1 MLTLN
6 LGTQINAVMYI
17 YILGVIM
24 VFRLIGIDLY
34 ELKMRSAYIKWYLI
48 WKTMCFQPIKVTK
61 LVFELTSIPERETN

>member
-34 ELKMRSAYIKWYLI
+34 ELKMRSAYIK
-48 WKTMCFQPIKVTK
+48 
-61 LVFELTSIPERETN
+61 